1 MSDSTGSSPFLER
14 PMSPDS
20 TQRHAVSLK
29 YRMNAMQNEFE
40 IEKLS
45 LQRELSTLDKKYR
58 TNLDEL
64 EKALGDTK
72 YLYDT
77 NTELESK
84 VKALEEQLSELKTT
98 QDTQSFILR
107 QKLAEKERDIEQL
120 RSESRSKV
128 SELENK
134 YQNSKIESESSKS
147 LLKRYEEEIES
158 QNRQLKELQSAV
170 AQRDDEIASIKASR
184 VVMAHH
190 NYSTEEL
197 AELTTL
203 NNLLEEQIKFSKTLE
218 KANLE
223 QANELK
229 KLRVSRDS
237 YQFLLSENERLKTRQ
252 EQQGPLERQ
261 VQDLELENINLQS
274 QLSFWN
280 SFSTSKDEGTK
291 TRPEEIVKEWT
302 LLKHENLGLVN
313 TNSKLQLDINNVKVL
328 NDELA
333 LERNQLLEINK
344 NYETS
349 ILNLKKLNYEIEQQK
364 LLSFEEC
371 KILRNQLDNLLPIED
386 NPEDHNKENAGSLG
400 DLVENYKNKTED
412 LTNELKRLNEELMT
426 RGDAVSSFKK
436 RKTSDDIAL
445 NYSQRLNELQLEN
458 VDLNRKLTASLET
471 IAMLETKVTKLRQ
484 LDQKKLRIMQLRDNP
499 FSKDQLVKRKQLDL
513 LLKEN
518 KDLLAGGAISHQHS
532 VPRSLYDRLEFD
544 VKQLENEIFKLN
556 KKTTRLREVFNRKSL
571 EFIEVVNSLLGFKM
585 EFQSDG
591 KVKMISCYKPEK
603 YLVADLHHNS
613 LKSNLQSD
621 IDSWD
626 ALLEEFV
633 VKRGQMPGFLASVTL
648 QLWEKQQKS
657 LD

>member
-1 MSDSTGSSPFLER
+1 MSDTTGSSPFLER
-14 PMSPDS
+14 PMSPES

-45 LQRELSTLDKKYR
+45 LQRELLTLDKKYR
-58 TNLDEL
+58 SNLDEL
-64 EKALGDTK
+64 EKALSDTK
-72 YLYDT
+72 YLYET
-77 NTELESK
+77 NTGLESK
-84 VKALEEQLSELKTT
+84 VRALEEQLSELKTT
-98 QDTQSFILR
+98 QDTQNFRLR
-107 QKLAEKERDIEQL
+107 QRLAEKERDVEQL
-120 RSESRSKV
+120 QSESRSKV
-128 SELENK
+128 SEFENK

-147 LLKRYEEEIES
+147 LLRRYEEEIES
-158 QNRQLKELQSAV
+158 QNQQIKELQSA
-170 AQRDDEIASIKASR
+170 AARRDDEIASLKASR

-197 AELTTL
+197 TELTTL
-203 NNLLEEQIKFSKTLE
+203 NNLLEEQVKFSKTLE

-229 KLRVSRDS
+229 KLRVSQDS
-237 YQFLLSENERLKTRQ
+237 YQFLLSENERLKAKQ
-252 EQQGPLERQ
+252 EQQGSLERQ
-261 VQDLELENINLQS
+261 MQDLELENINLQS

-280 SFSTSKDEGTK
+280 SFNATKDENSK
-291 TRPEEIVKEWT
+291 TRPEEVVKEWT
-302 LLKHENLGLVN
+302 ILKHENLGLVN

-371 KILRNQLDNLLPIED
+371 RILRKQLDDILPLE
-386 NPEDHNKENAGSLG
+386 NHHEDHNKYDSGSLG

-412 LTNELKRLNEELMT
+412 LTNELKRLNEELMN
-426 RGDAVSSFKK
+426 RGDAMPSSKK

-445 NYSQRLNELQLEN
+445 NYSQRLNEFQLEN
-458 VDLNRKLTASLET
+458 VDLNRKLAASLET
-471 IAMLETKVTKLRQ
+471 ISMLEAKIAKLQQ

-518 KDLLAGGAISHQHS
+518 QDLLAKRSFSPENS

-544 VKQLENEIFKLN
+544 IKQLESEIFKLN
-556 KKTTRLREVFNRKSL
+556 KKTARLREVFNRKSL

-613 LKSNLQSD
+613 LKSNLQSE

-633 VKRGQMPGFLASVTL
+633 MKRGQMPGFLASVTL
-648 QLWEKQQKS
+648 QLWEKQQKRPN
-657 LD
+657 